1 MPWRLFRFESETGN
15 VGSRKGRSRK
25 EELRSRKA
33 EMLKWRRVGKQRKD
47 AAGWPL
53 LSPFFSAV
61 VRQRNRLR
69 QPPRRRILS
78 DHRRILTNR
87 RSEDRAGDERRTSSQ
102 RCTMARQ
109 PGDPRE
115 AKAVTGI
122 R

>member
-1 MPWRLFRFESETGN
+1 VRRRGAGMPWRLFRFESETGN

-78 DHRRILTNR
+78 EPPADINKPQI
-87 RSEDRAGDERRTSSQ
+87 G
-102 RCTMARQ
+102 RQ
-109 PGDPRE
+109 SRG
-115 AKAVTGI
+115 
-122 R
+122 